1 MTPAV
6 PERAAF
12 GLRDSLAAEKY
23 ERKYREFRKFY
34 PSLKGLQKGWKRP
47 YINNKKVVKKLLTFC
62 GPYSI
67 VSIVPVNGTQK
78 HRNATVAQLVEYD
91 LAKVGVAGSNP
102 VCRSEKS
109 T

>member
-67 VSIVPVNGTQK
+67 VSIVPVSGT
-78 HRNATVAQLVEYD
+78 RNATVAQLVEYD